1 MNILQNFNRIEKLHQ
16 LILAEKT
23 GSPVQLAK
31 QLGISR
37 ATLYVLIDELNS
49 LNIKVAYSRK
59 YETFYYEKKVEMT
72 IQFKIEMLDSDE
84 LNKFN
89 GGSLHFFL
97 PSDLSDGR
105 NLSLHSYLAEYKE
118 SAHRLVSWEQKM
130 F

>member
-97 PSDLSDGR
+97 PSDFSDGR